1 MKTKTP
7 EFTFTSSQLAAIRLD
22 ASRVAVVA
30 GPGSGKSTVLV
41 ERIRRLI
48 EAGADPRSIFVVTFT
63 NAAARVVEKRLKRL
77 GLNTQ
82 LGYAGTLHGLALRL
96 CKAHHHL
103 IPGLPAKISV
113 MNKEQASEFL
123 SDTCIDLQAT
133 GTLKAIREAVKNM
146 TILNVIQGAKNVN
159 LIAASYYRRMI
170 RSGLLDFDSILMLAA
185 YICGRLTRDNIVLCQ
200 HLLWDEIQDS
210 GFYDHCILSESLAAN
225 KFVVGDQDQCQPAG
239 TMIRMADGMSEKP
252 IEAIK
257 SGDAILTYGRREKV
271 ILKNGVVSAT
281 AKRPYRGPI
290 YTVTAGTRIAEST
303 GNHKWLIKWATGNER
318 SMGSFC
324 TYLMRKGDNFRVGKT
339 RFFRSAGKVGH
350 VIGIALRMYQEG
362 ADSIWVLKVHST
374 DEEATAYEQIIAA
387 NYGLPEVCF
396 KASNQCVAFTQ
407 DVIEEIYANIPHQ
420 LAKAIR
426 CLSDHGRLLEY
437 PLIDRSHKR
446 TRRTVQEIHAC
457 NLIDDIMSVP
467 VAHDAVNYKN
477 RAGQWIPIKVSAR
490 EFSGMVYSLDVSTH
504 HKYISNGL
512 ITCNS
517 AYQFRGATPDLF
529 VKILTRGQWALIKLE
544 DNFRCG
550 PSICQAAN
558 KLIAH
563 NKDRMEKQTLAVDR
577 EREDAVLYRHY
588 KTEAEETRML
598 ATQIM
603 YNQASMEWSEMAVL
617 VPYNDLAQRY
627 ADALQAHGIPV
638 AMRKDAAIPI
648 DWSRTLRLLALISN
662 PDNDFLM
669 YRWLVKTQDVKKAD
683 AAKLRALKQ
692 RCSINHWLP
701 PEQSFSDNLE
711 LAKVPQYLAR
721 FNVQTDSMAI
731 VERVMQEL
739 PADASITELC
749 QALADQDLFL
759 TDEGTGVTV
768 TTFHSAKGREW
779 SAVWMPAFEEGFCPR
794 LGASNDLQEERRLA
808 YIGFTRAREYLSVSS
823 AGKRRPIWGREGG
836 KPEEERVA
844 SRFVG
849 ESGLLITMPVS
860 GE

>member
-48 EAGADPRSIFVVTFT
+48 ETGADPRSIFVVTFT

-225 KFVVGDQDQCQPAG
+225 KFVVGDQDQ
-239 TMIRMADGMSEKP
+239 
-252 IEAIK
+252 
-257 SGDAILTYGRREKV
+257 
-271 ILKNGVVSAT
+271 
-281 AKRPYRGPI
+281 
-290 YTVTAGTRIAEST
+290 
-303 GNHKWLIKWATGNER
+303 
-318 SMGSFC
+318 
-324 TYLMRKGDNFRVGKT
+324 
-339 RFFRSAGKVGH
+339 
-350 VIGIALRMYQEG
+350 
-362 ADSIWVLKVHST
+362 
-374 DEEATAYEQIIAA
+374 
-387 NYGLPEVCF
+387 
-396 KASNQCVAFTQ
+396 
-407 DVIEEIYANIPHQ
+407 
-420 LAKAIR
+420 
-426 CLSDHGRLLEY
+426 
-437 PLIDRSHKR
+437 
-446 TRRTVQEIHAC
+446 
-457 NLIDDIMSVP
+457 
-467 VAHDAVNYKN
+467 
-477 RAGQWIPIKVSAR
+477 
-490 EFSGMVYSLDVSTH
+490 
-504 HKYISNGL
+504 
-512 ITCNS
+512 S
-517 AYQFRGATPDLF
+517 AYKFRRATPDLF

-648 DWSRTLRLLALISN
+648 DWSRTLSLLALISN

-683 AAKLRALKQ
+683 AAKLRALKE

-701 PEQSFSDNLE
+701 PEESFTDNLE

-849 ESGLLITMPVS
+849 ESGL
-860 GE
+860 